1 MATKAI
7 LCVDDEETI
16 LESLREQLK
25 RSFGQRYIYEAA
37 NSAEEAMEV
46 IDELLGDSVEVLIIV
61 SDWLMPG
68 IRGDELLVQVHQ
80 RYPQIVTV
88 ILKGQAD
95 NAAIDRAR
103 KEANLYCCLQKPW
116 TEENLVNTIVAGLE
130 GDRFPSTPLS
140 TCDA

>member
-1 MATKAI
+1 MMKKRFWKA
-7 LCVDDEETI
+7 LGN
-16 LESLREQLK
+16 SLSDRFDK
-25 RSFGQRYIYEAA
+25 RYIYEAA

-46 IDELLGDSVEVLIIV
+46 IDELLGNSVEVLIIV

-68 IRGDELLVQVHQ
+68 IWGDELLVQVHQ
-80 RYPQIVTV
+80 RYPQVVTV
-88 ILKGQAD
+88 MLTGQAD

-103 KEANLYCCLQKPW
+103 EEANLYCCLQKPW
-116 TEENLVNTIVAGLE
+116 TEEDLVNTIVAGLE